1 MNIVT
6 TEEALAEVAQAYL
19 DADFAFDVETVGD
32 DRLNHRVNQVTW
44 LSLATHGRVDVIP
57 MGHPNGEFLHWDK
70 PLLASGK
77 ARQAKGLELRDKD
90 YSQVQVKWTP
100 VFSEPPE
107 QLLPSQVWDALRPA
121 FANEDTI
128 KVAHNMKFDA
138 KAVTKYLG
146 FPPKGA
152 YWDTMITAFILN
164 PDLEK
169 GLDKVLERTF
179 GYQMEKGIGKM
190 VEVHSF
196 SDVATYAALDARWT
210 WLLAH
215 RQSSLIEE
223 RQVEGIFD
231 LEMEVLQVVIDMEL
245 HGVRMDADRLVPLR
259 DMLQAQVNEARL
271 AVFEAA
277 GYEFNVNSNTD
288 KQKVLFGPKSE
299 GGQGLKPTKY
309 TVSGNPSVEGKVLER
324 LKSNK
329 VAAAILHYQDLN
341 KLLTTYVTPYTGG
354 QAERTV
360 NGRTRIIDVPSILQG
375 GRVYGEFNQTGAET
389 GRFSSRNPNLQ
400 NVPNASTDNG
410 RAIRNL
416 FIPDEGHK
424 FIVADYAQIEPRII
438 ASLSKDE
445 RMIRAFT
452 EGEDVYLMVAEPLGV
467 KRSVGKELVLSIAYG
482 IGPDTIAERTGLK
495 VQEARKLMDDFVKEF
510 RSIEA
515 LRRKVIMA
523 SRAKTPPTVR
533 THYGR
538 IRVLPNLTSQ
548 DNSDRARA
556 ERQCFNTLI
565 QGSAADVMKTALVRI
580 NNLLPHGSHI
590 VMTVHDEVIVTAP
603 EADVEVA
610 AKAVREGMTGIN
622 DFLVPF
628 DIDLKVVDMWGDAK

>member
-259 DMLQAQVNEARL
+259 DMLQAQ
-271 AVFEAA
+271 
-277 GYEFNVNSNTD
+277 
-288 KQKVLFGPKSE
+288 
-299 GGQGLKPTKY
+299 
-309 TVSGNPSVEGKVLER
+309 
-324 LKSNK
+324 
-329 VAAAILHYQDLN
+329 I
-341 KLLTTYVTPYTGG
+341 
-354 QAERTV
+354 
-360 NGRTRIIDVPSILQG
+360 
-375 GRVYGEFNQTGAET
+375 
-389 GRFSSRNPNLQ
+389 
-400 NVPNASTDNG
+400 G
-410 RAIRNL
+410 RA
-416 FIPDEGHK
+416 H
-424 FIVADYAQIEPRII
+424 V
-438 ASLSKDE
+438 
-445 RMIRAFT
+445 
-452 EGEDVYLMVAEPLGV
+452 
-467 KRSVGKELVLSIAYG
+467 
-482 IGPDTIAERTGLK
+482 
-495 VQEARKLMDDFVKEF
+495 
-510 RSIEA
+510 
-515 LRRKVIMA
+515 
-523 SRAKTPPTVR
+523 
-533 THYGR
+533 
-538 IRVLPNLTSQ
+538 
-548 DNSDRARA
+548 
-556 ERQCFNTLI
+556 
-565 QGSAADVMKTALVRI
+565 
-580 NNLLPHGSHI
+580 
-590 VMTVHDEVIVTAP
+590 
-603 EADVEVA
+603 
-610 AKAVREGMTGIN
+610 
-622 DFLVPF
+622 
-628 DIDLKVVDMWGDAK
+628 